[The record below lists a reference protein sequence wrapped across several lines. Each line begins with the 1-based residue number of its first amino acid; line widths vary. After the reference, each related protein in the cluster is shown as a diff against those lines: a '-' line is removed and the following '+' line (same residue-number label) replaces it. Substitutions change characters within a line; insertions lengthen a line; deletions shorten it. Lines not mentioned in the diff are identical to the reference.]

1 MRTLLDRIHLLRER
15 VDDERGWVLVVAIA
29 LMTIMIGV
37 GLALLSGID
46 TQSRESGRERIRE
59 SSFNLAEGLAQAESV
74 VLQNNWPTDVPCTG
88 NAVGCGYQPNCTQ
101 ANATANANQCPSPTA
116 LVGTSSAFSNVDQRT
131 GATWKIEVRD
141 DIGASIGTLPTYVK
155 GTGGDGVDRPIC
167 GPSSNQL
174 CTWDANN
181 NKQVWVRVDATTK
194 DGKRRSVVALLKLEN
209 FNVAFASNAVT
220 GGAVNFKNG
229 GNKTIVDA
237 SPSQIVVRCVPQKY
251 THLAANFNAG
261 SLTASV
267 TAGTGSQFSNNNVV
281 AIDEGT
287 SNSQYELLEVASST
301 SNTVTFKSQAKVS
314 HLNGAVFSLA
324 PNPTANSCE
333 TWTSPNPPTINGASK
348 AQLNLPY
355 AYHGDP
361 NYPPAMTPG
370 QLRLVERGAATYTNT
385 CPTNWSGRI
394 VIKVA
399 PTTGCTIGPG
409 TYNAPPRP
417 FGIIIVEDQSPAGGC
432 GGKSNGPALSLG
444 GGATYYGLIYMANQ
458 QCADFNDPAVL
469 NINGNAQ
476 VKGAV
481 AVDGHGGVSIGQAS
495 GSSNCTITGANL
507 DCPTIVFDPNAV
519 AQVSAAGAAG
529 LVQNTWRELAPGQ

>member
-1 MRTLLDRIHLLRER
+1 
-15 VDDERGWVLVVAIA
+15 
-29 LMTIMIGV
+29 MTIMIGI

-46 TQSRESGRERIRE
+46 TQTHESSRERIRE
-59 SSFNLAEGLAQAESV
+59 SSFNLAEGLVQAESV

-88 NAVGCGYQPNCTQ
+88 NAVGCGYQPNCSD
-101 ANATANANQCPSPTA
+101 ANSGGNPNQCPSPTA
-116 LVGTSSAFSNVDQRT
+116 FVGTASAFSNVDQRT
-131 GATWKIEVRD
+131 GATWTIEVRD
-141 DIGASIGTLPTYVK
+141 DLGATIGSLPTYVK
-155 GTGGDGVDRPIC
+155 GTGAGGVDRAIC
-167 GPSSNQL
+167 GPSGSQL

-194 DGKRRSVVALLKLEN
+194 EGKKRSIVALLKLEN

-237 SPSQIVVRCVPQKY
+237 SPSQIVVRCEPQAY
-251 THLAANFNAG
+251 THLTANFNAG
-261 SLTASV
+261 TTPPTASV
-267 TAGTGSQFSNNNVV
+267 TPGTGNQFSNKDVV

-287 SNSQYELLEVASST
+287 SNSQYELLEVESST
-301 SNTVTFKSQAKVS
+301 GNTVTFKSAPKVS
-314 HLNGAVFSLA
+314 HLNGAVFSMA
-324 PNPTANSCE
+324 PSPTNNTCE
-333 TWTSPNPPTINGASK
+333 TWTSPNPPTINGAIK

-355 AYHGDP
+355 AYHADP
-361 NYPPAMTPG
+361 NYPPAMTAG

-385 CPTNWSGRI
+385 CPTTWSGRI

-399 PTTGCTIGPG
+399 PAGGCTIGPG
-409 TYNAPPRP
+409 TYNAPPKP
-417 FGIIIVEDQSPAGGC
+417 FGIIIVEDQAPAASC
-432 GGKSNGPALSLG
+432 GGKGNGPALKLG
-444 GGATYYGLIYMANQ
+444 GGATYYGLIYMVNQ
-458 QCADFNDPAVL
+458 QCADFADPAVL
-469 NINGNAQ
+469 NIDGNAQ

-519 AQVSAAGAAG
+519 AQVGAAGAAG